1 MNEYTVLKVQQVDIK
16 YYICNIV
23 AQKIY
28 NIKLVMFSL
37 KLWLLE
43 YFPLLENREQETA
56 ILNNL
61 MGMLYFEM

>member
-1 MNEYTVLKVQQVDIK
+1 MTEYTVLQVQQVGSK

-23 AQKIY
+23 EQKMY

-43 YFPLLENREQETA
+43 YFPLLENKE
-56 ILNNL
+56 
-61 MGMLYFEM
+61 

>member
-1 MNEYTVLKVQQVDIK
+1 MYS
-16 YYICNIV
+16 
-23 AQKIY
+23 
-28 NIKLVMFSL
+28 IKLVMFSL

-43 YFPLLENREQETA
+43 YFPLLENRELETV